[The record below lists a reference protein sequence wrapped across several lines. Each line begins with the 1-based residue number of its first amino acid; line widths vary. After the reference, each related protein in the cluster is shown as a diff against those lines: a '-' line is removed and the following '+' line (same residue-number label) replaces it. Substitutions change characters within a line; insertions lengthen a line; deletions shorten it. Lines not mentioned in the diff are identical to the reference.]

1 MVMVLIAGV
10 ASLRAIPVESDPSI
24 AVPVYVINVF
34 NEGISSEDA
43 ERLLVLPLENE
54 LRSVERVEEIEG
66 YASEN
71 SATIVVQFD
80 VSIDIEQAATDV
92 REAVDRARVE
102 LPSTA

>member
-1 MVMVLIAGV
+1 MNKLIDAAVGRPRTTLLLMVMVLIAGV

-54 LRSVERVEEIEG
+54 LRSV
-66 YASEN
+66 
-71 SATIVVQFD
+71 
-80 VSIDIEQAATDV
+80 
-92 REAVDRARVE
+92 DRIS
-102 LPSTA
+102 LFYQ